1 MENRHNKLA
10 SCQHG
15 HACKSASTVMES
27 KMRGAVG
34 REPGG
39 RVSIATPVNLHAS
52 SLLGLQKAGVA
63 TQEALSL
70 AARFS
75 ISQLHQTVPHV
86 FVCRFRLTGKSK
98 TDCHLSWRVHLQ

>member
-1 MENRHNKLA
+1 
-10 SCQHG
+10 
-15 HACKSASTVMES
+15 
-27 KMRGAVG
+27 MRGAVG

-39 RVSIATPVNLHAS
+39 RVSNTIATPVNLHAS

-75 ISQLHQTVPHV
+75 IRSSLKPFSHV
-86 FVCRFRLTGKSK
+86 FVGRFRLIGKSK
-98 TDCHLSWRVHLQ
+98 TDCHLSWRVHVQ